1 MNKNW
6 LPFKSKKE
14 DVVIKRHTLNLLR
27 QPHAA
32 PLKVIHISDLH
43 LGFHYSYDDLIY
55 HIQLI
60 NDLQPDIII
69 ISGDLFDNIDHYH
82 NPEHLIPLLKTMTAP
97 LGVFFSYGNH
107 DQRIHQTPRI
117 SRILSASNIQL
128 LTNTGVVLDFDQE
141 PIFLGGLD
149 DILNS
154 KGNMY
159 QALKNRPDDMLTMMI
174 VHEPDYADFVEQFK
188 VDVQF
193 SGHSHGGQ
201 IRLPLVGAPVKPQL
215 GRKYVKGLYRI
226 GAMTLH
232 VSPGLGTT
240 HLPIR
245 LFCPPEITL
254 FNIH

>member
-1 MNKNW
+1 MNKKW

-14 DVVIKRHTLNLLR
+14 DVVIKKYSLKLLR
-27 QPHAA
+27 QRHTE

-55 HIQLI
+55 HIRII
-60 NDLQPDIII
+60 NDMRPDLII
-69 ISGDLFDNIDHYH
+69 ISGDLFDNIDYYQ
-82 NPEHLIPLLKTMTAP
+82 NPEHLIPLLKTLSAP

-117 SRILSASNIQL
+117 NRILSASHIQL
-128 LTNTGVVLDFDQE
+128 LSNTGVLLNYDTE
-141 PIFLGGLD
+141 PIFLSGLD
-149 DILNS
+149 DVINS
-154 KGNMY
+154 KGNVY
-159 QALKNRPDDMLTMMI
+159 QALKNRPEDMMTMMM
-174 VHEPDYADFVEQFK
+174 VHEPDYADFVEQFYI
-188 VDVQF
+188 DLQF

-201 IRLPLVGAPVKPQL
+201 IRIPLLGAPVKPQL
-215 GRKYVKGLYRI
+215 GRKYVKGLYQVGKMI
-226 GAMTLH
+226 LH

-254 FNIH
+254 FNIK